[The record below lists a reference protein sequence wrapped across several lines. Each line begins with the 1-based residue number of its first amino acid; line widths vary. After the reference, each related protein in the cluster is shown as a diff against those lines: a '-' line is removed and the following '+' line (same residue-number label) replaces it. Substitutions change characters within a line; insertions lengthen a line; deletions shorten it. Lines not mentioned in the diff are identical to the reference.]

1 VVFGAVEA
9 RDIVEVVW
17 VSLVAGVLVCFAYAL
32 VVFGTG
38 RSSDARRNG
47 SGAASFAFGA
57 LAAIALAACLAA
69 VVFGIHIMV
78 SKS

>member
-1 VVFGAVEA
+1 MLATVKAS
-9 RDIVEVVW
+9 DIVEVVW

-32 VVFGTG
+32 VVLGTA
-38 RSSDARRNG
+38 RSDDARRNG
-47 SGAASFAFGA
+47 HSAAALAFGA
-57 LAAIALAACLAA
+57 LAVVAFAACAAA